1 MNKIHL
7 NTHNIKR
14 IFETFQI
21 HLGGK
26 LNKRPDEYQLVLD
39 NEIAKGEI
47 RGFYLDTN
55 LVFFEY
61 DLVFSQ
67 ITEIISN
74 SPATNPI
81 FFLYCAQGKLEHS
94 FGQDEEKVILNQ
106 FQTGIFSCNAHI
118 ASVLSFGK
126 DISFRGTVI
135 TLATSINPELE
146 DQLDFLSERAMQ
158 KFAPQS
164 NQQTFSYTGFYNLKI
179 ADQLQ
184 QLEKIKQ
191 KGLIRNLLFRGI
203 VRTAL
208 AMKIEQYEEDLK
220 IGIFRSSTLSED
232 DIDEIKELSI
242 FIRNYP
248 ERAYSIEQLTK
259 LSGLSAAKLQEGFKL
274 YYHQTVSAYIRS
286 VRVQH
291 AEDLIKNTNMNI
303 SEIVYSIG
311 LTSRSYFSKIF
322 REKFDCSPKF
332 YQDNQLR
339 NTNNK

>member
-1 MNKIHL
+1 MIKIDL
-7 NTHNIKR
+7 NTQNIKR
-14 IFETFQI
+14 IFEILQV

-26 LNKRPDEYQLVLD
+26 LHKRPDEYQLVLE
-39 NEIAKGEI
+39 NEKARGEI

-67 ITEIISN
+67 ITQIISH

-94 FGQDEEKVILNQ
+94 FGQYEEKVILNQ
-106 FQTGIFSCNAHI
+106 FQTGIFSCNA
-118 ASVLSFGK
+118 AMNSVLSFGK

-135 TLATSINPELE
+135 SLATAVDPKPE
-146 DQLDFLSERAMQ
+146 DQLDFLSERAIQ
-158 KFAPQS
+158 KFAPKKKQL
-164 NQQTFSYTGFYNLKI
+164 TFSYIGSYNLKI

-208 AMKIEQYEEDLK
+208 ALKIEQYEEDLK
-220 IGIFRSSTLSED
+220 IGIFRSSTLTGE
-232 DIDEIKELSI
+232 EIEVIKDLSI

-248 ERAYSIEQLTK
+248 ERAYSIELLTK

-274 YYHQTVSAYIRS
+274 YYDQTVSAYIRS

-332 YQDNQLR
+332 YQDHQLR
-339 NTNNK
+339 NTNSK